1 MTRHTT
7 SIALLACL
15 LPLSGCIAA
24 VAAAGAGAGAYALF
38 EGDIERRFETDIT
51 TVWNAVRESARE
63 LELEVINDEFDG
75 LEASMSARRADG
87 QIIRIY
93 AEGKGRAT
101 TLLKVRVGVS
111 DKSKSRTIL
120 RRIEMAVG
128 TLAAP
133 GFSTRA
139 AAAI

>member
-1 MTRHTT
+1 MTRNTT

-75 LEASMSARRADG
+75 LEASMSARRSDG

-111 DKSKSRTIL
+111 DTSKSRTIL
-120 RRIEMAVG
+120 RRIEMAMPPG
-128 TLAAP
+128 TP
-133 GFSTRA
+133 PSTEV
-139 AAAI
+139 